1 MQYDIKIKVVK
12 DEEGKEIY
20 ALLMN
25 DGQMLNTSFV
35 FEVGLGVTVNS
46 GMVILGTDGSIE
58 VPGDWWKTGYF
69 KMRSTADNN
78 FKRYSSNFEGNGFRY
93 IIQSLLS
100 MIEDERIW
108 TTRVLP
114 EEQLKVA
121 DVLKNV
127 EGQIKGL

>member
-1 MQYDIKIKVVK
+1 
-12 DEEGKEIY
+12 
-20 ALLMN
+20 
-25 DGQMLNTSFV
+25 
-35 FEVGLGVTVNS
+35 
-46 GMVILGTDGSIE
+46 
-58 VPGDWWKTGYF
+58 
-69 KMRSTADNN
+69 MRSTADNN

>member
-1 MQYDIKIKVVK
+1 
-12 DEEGKEIY
+12 
-20 ALLMN
+20 
-25 DGQMLNTSFV
+25 
-35 FEVGLGVTVNS
+35 
-46 GMVILGTDGSIE
+46 
-58 VPGDWWKTGYF
+58 
-69 KMRSTADNN
+69 
-78 FKRYSSNFEGNGFRY
+78 
-93 IIQSLLS
+93 